1 MSSSS
6 PVLEEQKKV
15 IKSHNHQ
22 RQDDYYWVMH
32 KNKRRKVI
40 KHLEKENEYCDKTM
54 KNTEKLQDTLYKEFK
69 SRTKENYTSVPAFY
83 KGYYYYS
90 IIKKGE
96 NYRRYYRKEKLKGS
110 STLILD
116 CMRLSKGKEF
126 FDVGSHEISPD
137 SVSLAYCID
146 TNGDEKYG
154 FYIKNI
160 ETGKVKGELKKQIEP
175 DFSWGMDSTEIFYVT
190 VDKSKRPY
198 RVWKHI
204 VGTNEKDD
212 LLLYE
217 EMDNKFTV
225 DISKSYD
232 EKYIFID
239 INSST
244 TTEVYCVKH
253 DNIYLI
259 DKRTKGHIYTIDHHN
274 DSFYI
279 LTNTNKSTNFKIV
292 KTSICSTGKR
302 RWKNFIKYDS
312 SVYITEF
319 IIFKNYIVLQ
329 CKIDGE
335 HAIKIYNINN
345 PSDLK
350 VIKRGDVADLEIV
363 DNLNLDYNS
372 DKLVYSFS
380 SLTTPVIIYEYDM
393 KTSKQIVLKKTV
405 FKGYN
410 PNLYESKRLNINDK
424 GLYLSIVYKK
434 SKFKKDGTNGGYLYG
449 YGSYGET
456 VDVNFDKYI
465 ISLLDRGFIHAIGH
479 VRGSGYLGRDWYY
492 AGRLT
497 KKKNTFNDFIECGK
511 YLIKNKYVSSDKL
524 SIGGG
529 SAGGLLVGAAINKNP
544 KLFRTAILEV
554 PFVDCLTTMLNSKL
568 PLTTGEYEEWGNPE
582 KFKSI
587 YKYMLSYSPIDNIK
601 NKNYPNILITTSVND
616 TRVGF
621 WEPVKYCAK
630 LRKEVDIFKKNRC
643 LMMKVDLC
651 SGHSGTSERYKYM
664 LEEAFKY
671 AFLIKYTS

>member
-96 NYRRYYRKEKLKGS
+96 NYRRYYRTEKLKGS

-116 CMRLSKGKEF
+116 CMKLSKGKEF

-160 ETGKVKGELKKQIEP
+160 ETGKVKRELKKQIEP

-292 KTSICSTGKR
+292 KTSIYSTGKR

-449 YGSYGET
+449 YGSYGEI

-529 SAGGLLVGAAINKNP
+529 SAGGLLVGATINKNP

>member
-69 SRTKENYTSVPAFY
+69 SRTKEDYTSVSAFY
-83 KGYYYYS
+83 KGYYYYHV
-90 IIKKGE
+90 IKKGE
-96 NYRRYYRKEKLKGS
+96 NYRRYYRTEKLKGS

-160 ETGKVKGELKKQIEP
+160 ETGKVKRELKKQIEP

-350 VIKRGDVADLEIV
+350 VIKRGDVSDLEIV

-529 SAGGLLVGAAINKNP
+529 SAGGLLVGATINKNP

>member
-1 MSSSS
+1 MNSSS

-15 IKSHNHQ
+15 IKSHNHR

-69 SRTKENYTSVPAFY
+69 SRTKEDYTSVPAFY

-90 IIKKGE
+90 VIKKGE
-96 NYRRYYRKEKLKGS
+96 NYRQYYRKEKLKGS

-116 CMRLSKGKEF
+116 CMKLSKGKEF
-126 FDVGSHEISPD
+126 FNVGSHEISPD

-160 ETGKVKGELKKQIEP
+160 ETGKVKRELKKQIEP

-225 DISKSYD
+225 DISKSCD

-239 INSST
+239 VNSST

-410 PNLYESKRLNINDK
+410 PNLYECKRLNINNK

-449 YGSYGET
+449 YGSYGEI

>member
-1 MSSSS
+1 MSYSC

-15 IKSHNHQ
+15 IKSHNHR

-69 SRTKENYTSVPAFY
+69 SRTKEDYTSVSAFY
-83 KGYYYYS
+83 KGYYYYHV
-90 IIKKGE
+90 IKKGE
-96 NYRRYYRKEKLKGS
+96 NYRRYYRTEKLKGS

-116 CMRLSKGKEF
+116 CMKLSKGKEF

-160 ETGKVKGELKKQIEP
+160 ETGKVKRELKKQIEP

-225 DISKSYD
+225 DISKSCD

-239 INSST
+239 VNSST

-292 KTSICSTGKR
+292 KTSIYSTGKR

-312 SVYITEF
+312 SVYITGF

-393 KTSKQIVLKKTV
+393 KTSKQITLKKTV

>member
-1 MSSSS
+1 MSYSC

-15 IKSHNHQ
+15 IKSHNHR

-40 KHLEKENEYCDKTM
+40 KYLEKENEFCDKTM

-69 SRTKENYTSVPAFY
+69 SRTKEDYTSVPAFY

-90 IIKKGE
+90 VIKKGE
-96 NYRRYYRKEKLKGS
+96 NYRQYYRKEKLKGS

-116 CMRLSKGKEF
+116 CMKLSKGKEF

-137 SVSLAYCID
+137 SVSIAYCID
-146 TNGDEKYG
+146 TNGDEKYE

-160 ETGKVKGELKKQIEP
+160 ETGKVKRELKKQIEP

-312 SVYITEF
+312 SVYITGF

-393 KTSKQIVLKKTV
+393 KTSKQITLKKTV

>member
-1 MSSSS
+1 MNSSS

-15 IKSHNHQ
+15 IKSHNHR

-137 SVSLAYCID
+137 SVSIAYCID
-146 TNGDEKYG
+146 TNGDEKYE

-160 ETGKVKGELKKQIEP
+160 ETGKVKRELKKQIEP
-175 DFSWGMDSTEIFYVT
+175 DFSWGIDSTEIFYIT

-292 KTSICSTGKR
+292 KTSICSTGKQK
-302 RWKNFIKYDS
+302 WKNFIKYDS
-312 SVYITEF
+312 SVYILGF

-350 VIKRGDVADLEIV
+350 VIKRGDVSDLEIV

-410 PNLYESKRLNINDK
+410 PNLYECKRLNINNK

-449 YGSYGET
+449 YGSYGEI

-529 SAGGLLVGAAINKNP
+529 SAGGLLVGATINKNP